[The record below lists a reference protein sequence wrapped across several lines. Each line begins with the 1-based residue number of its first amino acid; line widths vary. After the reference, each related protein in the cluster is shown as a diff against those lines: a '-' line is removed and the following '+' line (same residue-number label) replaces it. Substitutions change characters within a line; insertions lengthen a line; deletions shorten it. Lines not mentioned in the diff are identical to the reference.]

1 MEEEEIKNHI
11 YAKVDE
17 LPTLPVVVP
26 KLLSL
31 MDDAGS
37 DIAQVTHVIS
47 QDPALTSKILK
58 VANSAYYGFPKGIA
72 DLERAVALLG
82 FNMVKSL
89 ALSIGVIK
97 SLSKG
102 KSSLHFSHKDLWLH
116 SVTVATGM
124 KNLGKRYCSR
134 PDSEHLFVIGLL
146 HDMGKLVLEQF
157 FNNAFQEVMELA
169 PTSGKALSL
178 AEKRILGFDHGE
190 VGAMVLGRWNFPDVI
205 VDPIGVHHQ
214 TGFPKGWAPKVI
226 ATLRIADALSQNL
239 ETKEGRP
246 RPSEE
251 IHEGDIE
258 TLAVDAEALVSLRRD
273 LAGAKEG
280 LEGFISVLM

>member
-1 MEEEEIKNHI
+1 MDEEEVKNHI

-17 LPTLPVVVP
+17 LPTLPAVVP

-31 MDDAGS
+31 MEDAGS
-37 DIAQVTHVIS
+37 HMTQVTHAIS

-97 SLSKG
+97 SLSERN
-102 KSSLHFSHKDLWLH
+102 SSAHFSHKDLWLH

-124 KNLGKRYCSR
+124 KNLGKRHCSGQ
-134 PDSEHLFVIGLL
+134 DSEHLFVIGLL

-157 FNNAFQEVMELA
+157 FSNAFLDVMELA
-169 PTSGKALSL
+169 PKSGKALSH
-178 AEKRILGFDHGE
+178 AEKGILGFDHGE
-190 VGAMVLGRWNFPDVI
+190 VGAMVLRRWNFPDRI
-205 VDPIGVHHQ
+205 VDPIEVHHQ
-214 TGFPKGWAPKVI
+214 TGFPKGGAPKVI
-226 ATLRIADALSQNL
+226 ATLRLADSLAQDR
-239 ETKEGRP
+239 EGEESAG
-246 RPSEE
+246 PSVE
-251 IHEGDIE
+251 IHEYDME
-258 TLAVDAEALVSLRRD
+258 TLSMDAVALERARKD
-273 LAGAKEG
+273 LVGEKEG
-280 LEGFISVLM
+280 IEAFMNVLI